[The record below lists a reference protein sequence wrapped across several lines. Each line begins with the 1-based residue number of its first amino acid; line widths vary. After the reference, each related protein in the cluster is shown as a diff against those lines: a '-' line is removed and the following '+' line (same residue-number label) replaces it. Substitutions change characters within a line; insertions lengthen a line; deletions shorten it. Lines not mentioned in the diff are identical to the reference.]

1 MEKLKEF
8 LRKLFH
14 KDKVESNDNSDKSN
28 QKKQNAKFN
37 FMYMLLGFAGLLLLG
52 YVVCFCIDTYNSY
65 YYTIRKVDY
74 TVFQNHVDNGEVSVV
89 YWNNSDIRYVT
100 YEDASVYMDE
110 IMKHESAKD
119 AKKTETELEVQRR
132 QKSAKKSRILYE
144 TSYPDYEDFKKTLL
158 EKGIILEY
166 QDFTSRVE
174 KYNKMLG
181 DTWINLLMMF
191 CLYYILMSQVSGLF
205 LGMGKTSKATKDKSV
220 KFDDIIGL
228 DESLDDIKFT
238 LKVMSNKKFRK
249 KHNLKSPKGLLLSG
263 PPGTGKTMIVKA
275 ISNELNI
282 KMIYVDSSS
291 LIQMYVGVG
300 AARIREIFKEA
311 RNNKP
316 CIIFFDEIDS
326 IGVMRGDKRSSSEN
340 DQTLNSL
347 LQEMDGFD
355 GDDGIFVIG
364 ATNIDSQLDKALLR
378 PGRFDKKII
387 INPPKDIPTRK
398 QMYEHYLMGEDIS
411 QIDLDTI
418 AKQSSGFTGAD
429 IAQVVNEAKM
439 IAVAQE
445 SDIITTKV
453 MEESIDKVWFKGNKS
468 KHTMEEDMEITAYHE
483 SGHALSSLINNMPI
497 ARISISPNTS
507 GVGGMVVNEDSLT
520 SFISKR
526 DIVNR
531 IKMAYAGR
539 IAEELIFGKDNI
551 TTGASQD
558 IKMATELLKAY
569 VDEFGFDSEFGLVD
583 VKSLIQSG
591 YVMESKVTDKISE
604 LSKQYY
610 KESYDEISSNLDIL
624 KKLAEVVKQEET
636 IDGTRLKNY
645 YETFLSERE

>member
-1 MEKLKEF
+1 
-8 LRKLFH
+8 
-14 KDKVESNDNSDKSN
+14 
-28 QKKQNAKFN
+28 
-37 FMYMLLGFAGLLLLG
+37 
-52 YVVCFCIDTYNSY
+52 
-65 YYTIRKVDY
+65 
-74 TVFQNHVDNGEVSVV
+74 
-89 YWNNSDIRYVT
+89 
-100 YEDASVYMDE
+100 
-110 IMKHESAKD
+110 
-119 AKKTETELEVQRR
+119 LEVQRR